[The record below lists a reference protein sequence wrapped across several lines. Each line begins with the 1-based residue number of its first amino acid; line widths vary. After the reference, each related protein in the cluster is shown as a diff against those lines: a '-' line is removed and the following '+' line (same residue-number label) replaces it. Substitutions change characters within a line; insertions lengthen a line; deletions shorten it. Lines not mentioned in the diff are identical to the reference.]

1 MTDRDDSATQ
11 APRSVCVPF
20 GIFVCTRCSGIFR
33 DFNFR
38 IKSISAST
46 FSGDEVEMLRRK
58 GNEAARR
65 TFLARWNPAEPLPQ
79 SGNTVR
85 GKVWIKAVF
94 VDKLYYDDAGA
105 GSAVGGQ
112 VAPATPAAQPAA
124 TKAPDLFGGLFDSPV
139 PAQVAPTT
147 QPPQQTAAPA
157 PASGADWTSFA
168 TAAFDSRPQAAE
180 APSFGFEPPPA
191 VARQSYAASVPES
204 ASVAPVSQ
212 APAAPTQQSDL
223 FGGLTIET
231 PAAPVETPAAP
242 ASRPALEEDFWTLS
256 PQVPP
261 QPHVHPRVNAPGIQQ
276 YPAQMPPQMQMPGM
290 MPPQM
295 QQMPGMMPPQ
305 MQQMPGM
312 MPPQMQQ
319 MPGMMPPQMQQMPG
333 MMPPQMQQMPGLMP
347 PQTQMQMSGMM
358 PPQVMAPVNAQTMPQ
373 QSQQPPV
380 QQEAPPV
387 EPEQPDPFASFGEL
401 TGIKSKTGPPPAQAV
416 PVPSQ
421 APEADVFG
429 SLPSQESQTP
439 PAAPPTVA
447 PVAPVATAAPP
458 PVPAKPVNLGPM
470 GFPMPVS
477 QPPAPATDTHQAM
490 MFEDIKAHSAGDS
503 FSFAPVDSPQPS
515 ISKPAPIQHAPVAA
529 PGTAQPTATA
539 AQYSADNPFA
549 FI

>member
-1 MTDRDDSATQ
+1 
-11 APRSVCVPF
+11 
-20 GIFVCTRCSGIFR
+20 
-33 DFNFR
+33 
-38 IKSISAST
+38 
-46 FSGDEVEMLRRK
+46 MLRRK

-112 VAPATPAAQPAA
+112 VAPATPAAQPAS

-139 PAQVAPTT
+139 PAQIAPTA
-147 QPPQQTAAPA
+147 QPPQQTDAPA
-157 PASGADWTSFA
+157 PASGVDWTSFA
-168 TAAFDSRPQAAE
+168 TTAFGSQPQAAQ

-191 VARQSYAASVPES
+191 VARQSYAASVPEP

-212 APAAPTQQSDL
+212 APAASAQQSDL

-231 PAAPVETPAAP
+231 PAEQSVETPAAP
-242 ASRPALEEDFWTLS
+242 ASRPALEEDFWTLP

-261 QPHVHPRVNAPGIQQ
+261 QPQVHPRVNAPGIQQ

-290 MPPQM
+290 PSQM
-295 QQMPGMMPPQ
+295 QMPGMMPPQ
-305 MQQMPGM
+305 MQMPMPGM
-312 MPPQMQQ
+312 MPPQMQMP
-319 MPGMMPPQMQQMPG
+319 MPGMMPPQMPMPG
-333 MMPPQMQQMPGLMP
+333 MMPPQM
-347 PQTQMQMSGMM
+347 
-358 PPQVMAPVNAQTMPQ
+358 MAPVNAQTMPQ

-387 EPEQPDPFASFGEL
+387 EPEQPDPFASFGDL
-401 TGIKSKTGPPPAQAV
+401 TGIKSKTGPSPAQVV

-421 APEADVFG
+421 APETDVFR
-429 SLPSQESQTP
+429 SLPSQESQPP

-447 PVAPVATAAPP
+447 PTAPVATAAPP

-490 MFEDIKAHSAGDS
+490 MFEDIKVHSAGDS

-515 ISKPAPIQHAPVAA
+515 ISKPAPVQQAPLAA

>member
-1 MTDRDDSATQ
+1 
-11 APRSVCVPF
+11 
-20 GIFVCTRCSGIFR
+20 
-33 DFNFR
+33 
-38 IKSISAST
+38 
-46 FSGDEVEMLRRK
+46 
-58 GNEAARR
+58 
-65 TFLARWNPAEPLPQ
+65 
-79 SGNTVR
+79 
-85 GKVWIKAVF
+85 
-94 VDKLYYDDAGA
+94 
-105 GSAVGGQ
+105 
-112 VAPATPAAQPAA
+112 
-124 TKAPDLFGGLFDSPV
+124 
-139 PAQVAPTT
+139 
-147 QPPQQTAAPA
+147 
-157 PASGADWTSFA
+157 
-168 TAAFDSRPQAAE
+168 
-180 APSFGFEPPPA
+180 
-191 VARQSYAASVPES
+191 
-204 ASVAPVSQ
+204 
-212 APAAPTQQSDL
+212 
-223 FGGLTIET
+223 
-231 PAAPVETPAAP
+231 
-242 ASRPALEEDFWTLS
+242 
-256 PQVPP
+256 
-261 QPHVHPRVNAPGIQQ
+261 
-276 YPAQMPPQMQMPGM
+276 

-305 MQQMPGM
+305 MQMP
-312 MPPQMQQ
+312 
-319 MPGMMPPQMQQMPG
+319 
-333 MMPPQMQQMPGLMP
+333 
-347 PQTQMQMSGMM
+347 GMM
-358 PPQVMAPVNAQTMPQ
+358 PPQVMAPVNAQMMPQ

-429 SLPSQESQTP
+429 SLPSQESQPP

>member
-191 VARQSYAASVPES
+191 VARQSYAASVPEP

-312 MPPQMQQ
+312 MPPQMQMQ
-319 MPGMMPPQMQQMPG
+319 MP
-333 MMPPQMQQMPGLMP
+333 
-347 PQTQMQMSGMM
+347 GMM

-429 SLPSQESQTP
+429 SLPSQESQPP
-439 PAAPPTVA
+439 PAAPPTVT

-539 AQYSADNPFA
+539 AQYSTDNPFA

>member
-1 MTDRDDSATQ
+1 
-11 APRSVCVPF
+11 
-20 GIFVCTRCSGIFR
+20 
-33 DFNFR
+33 
-38 IKSISAST
+38 
-46 FSGDEVEMLRRK
+46 MLRRK

-112 VAPATPAAQPAA
+112 VAPATPVAQPAA

-290 MPPQM
+290 MPPQ
-295 QQMPGMMPPQ
+295 
-305 MQQMPGM
+305 
-312 MPPQMQQ
+312 
-319 MPGMMPPQMQQMPG
+319 
-333 MMPPQMQQMPGLMP
+333 
-347 PQTQMQMSGMM
+347 
-358 PPQVMAPVNAQTMPQ
+358 VMAPVNAHMMPQ
-373 QSQQPPV
+373 QSQQPAV

-429 SLPSQESQTP
+429 SLPSQESQPP
-439 PAAPPTVA
+439 PAAPPTAA

>member
-1 MTDRDDSATQ
+1 
-11 APRSVCVPF
+11 
-20 GIFVCTRCSGIFR
+20 
-33 DFNFR
+33 
-38 IKSISAST
+38 
-46 FSGDEVEMLRRK
+46 MLRRK

-191 VARQSYAASVPES
+191 VAQQSYAASVPES

-290 MPPQM
+290 MPPQ
-295 QQMPGMMPPQ
+295 
-305 MQQMPGM
+305 
-312 MPPQMQQ
+312 
-319 MPGMMPPQMQQMPG
+319 
-333 MMPPQMQQMPGLMP
+333 
-347 PQTQMQMSGMM
+347 
-358 PPQVMAPVNAQTMPQ
+358 VMAPGDAQTRPQ

-429 SLPSQESQTP
+429 SLPSQESQPP
-439 PAAPPTVA
+439 PAAPPTAA

-539 AQYSADNPFA
+539 AQYSTDNPFA

>member
-191 VARQSYAASVPES
+191 VAQQSYAASVPEP

-305 MQQMPGM
+305 
-312 MPPQMQQ
+312 
-319 MPGMMPPQMQQMPG
+319 
-333 MMPPQMQQMPGLMP
+333 
-347 PQTQMQMSGMM
+347 
-358 PPQVMAPVNAQTMPQ
+358 VMAPVNAQTMPQ

-429 SLPSQESQTP
+429 SLPSQESQPP
-439 PAAPPTVA
+439 PAAPPTVT

-539 AQYSADNPFA
+539 AQYSTDNPFA

>member
-1 MTDRDDSATQ
+1 
-11 APRSVCVPF
+11 
-20 GIFVCTRCSGIFR
+20 
-33 DFNFR
+33 
-38 IKSISAST
+38 
-46 FSGDEVEMLRRK
+46 MLRRK

-191 VARQSYAASVPES
+191 VARQSYAASVPEP

-290 MPPQM
+290 MPPQ
-295 QQMPGMMPPQ
+295 
-305 MQQMPGM
+305 
-312 MPPQMQQ
+312 
-319 MPGMMPPQMQQMPG
+319 
-333 MMPPQMQQMPGLMP
+333 
-347 PQTQMQMSGMM
+347 
-358 PPQVMAPVNAQTMPQ
+358 VMAPVNAQTMPQ

-429 SLPSQESQTP
+429 SLPSQESQPP
-439 PAAPPTVA
+439 PAAPPTAA

-539 AQYSADNPFA
+539 AQYSTDNPFA